1 MNIDEDKRESVLRT
15 WIQRNGVAPLKFL
28 KAKDA
33 GFVNIQ
39 IDIKPDD
46 RESLLFVQAVIR
58 TTGCKVHQQQVDK
71 KKSEPI
77 HCGSLF
83 FRIFVQ
89 KKNTTTIMRSQELKE
104 RRNIAVCK
112 RFEYL
117 VDTLLIRAD
126 VAVRQMSQNEF
137 FLAEKT
143 IYDILREK
151 RGMELP
157 DIDLKLEL
165 DKRRNQPLTLF
176 DPLRD

>member
-1 MNIDEDKRESVLRT
+1 MRLALFSYLC
-15 WIQRNGVAPLKFL
+15 
-28 KAKDA
+28 AKEKY
-33 GFVNIQ
+33 NN
-39 IDIKPDD
+39 
-46 RESLLFVQAVIR
+46 
-58 TTGCKVHQQQVDK
+58 H
-71 KKSEPI
+71 
-77 HCGSLF
+77 
-83 FRIFVQ
+83 
-89 KKNTTTIMRSQELKE
+89 MRSQELKE

>member
-1 MNIDEDKRESVLRT
+1 M
-15 WIQRNGVAPLKFL
+15 Q
-28 KAKDA
+28 
-33 GFVNIQ
+33 
-39 IDIKPDD
+39 
-46 RESLLFVQAVIR
+46 
-58 TTGCKVHQQQVDK
+58 
-71 KKSEPI
+71 
-77 HCGSLF
+77 CGSLF
-83 FRIFVQ
+83 LRIFVQ
-89 KKNTTTIMRSQELKE
+89 KKNTTIMRSQELKE

>member
-1 MNIDEDKRESVLRT
+1 ML
-15 WIQRNGVAPLKFL
+15 
-28 KAKDA
+28 
-33 GFVNIQ
+33 
-39 IDIKPDD
+39 
-46 RESLLFVQAVIR
+46 
-58 TTGCKVHQQQVDK
+58 
-71 KKSEPI
+71 
-77 HCGSLF
+77 CGSLF
-83 FRIFVQ
+83 FRIFVEV
-89 KKNTTTIMRSQELKE
+89 KHINLMRSQELKE